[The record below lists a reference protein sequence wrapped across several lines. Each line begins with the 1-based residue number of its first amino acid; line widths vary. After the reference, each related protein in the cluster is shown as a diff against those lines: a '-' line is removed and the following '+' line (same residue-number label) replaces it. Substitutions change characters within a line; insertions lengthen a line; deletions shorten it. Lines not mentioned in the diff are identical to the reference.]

1 MLTLTNKYKLYLY
14 VFFFVFLSSIF
25 NLQFL
30 ENYQDKFRIKKINI
44 NGLSINEKQKIENEL
59 VNLKNR
65 NIFKLNKEK
74 ILENLNK
81 FNYLENIYVNKV
93 MPSSIILD
101 ISKTSILGKTSRNGE
116 LFYIGK
122 NRKLINSNQI
132 SELND
137 ISSVFG
143 DFKISEYLNLLTI
156 LKKHQLDL
164 KKIES
169 FFYFKNKR
177 WDILFT
183 NGVTLMLPSKTL
195 EESLIIYKKLLI
207 NEKLT
212 NVKII
217 DLRIS
222 NQIILTN

>member
-116 LFYIGK
+116 LFYIGE

-183 NGVTLMLPSKTL
+183 NGVTLMLPSKTR
-195 EESLIIYKKLLI
+195 EESIIIYKKLLI

>member
-101 ISKTSILGKTSRNGE
+101 ISKNRGNMIQFRN
-116 LFYIGK
+116 
-122 NRKLINSNQI
+122 LIR
-132 SELND
+132 
-137 ISSVFG
+137 V
-143 DFKISEYLNLLTI
+143 Y
-156 LKKHQLDL
+156 
-164 KKIES
+164 
-169 FFYFKNKR
+169 
-177 WDILFT
+177 
-183 NGVTLMLPSKTL
+183 
-195 EESLIIYKKLLI
+195 
-207 NEKLT
+207 
-212 NVKII
+212 
-217 DLRIS
+217 
-222 NQIILTN
+222 

>member
-14 VFFFVFLSSIF
+14 IFFFVFLSSIF

-30 ENYQDKFRIKKINI
+30 ENYQDKFRIIKINI

-116 LFYIGK
+116 LFYIGE

-156 LKKHQLDL
+156 LKKYQLDL

-195 EESLIIYKKLLI
+195 EESIIIYKKLLI

>member
-1 MLTLTNKYKLYLY
+1 M
-14 VFFFVFLSSIF
+14 
-25 NLQFL
+25 
-30 ENYQDKFRIKKINI
+30 
-44 NGLSINEKQKIENEL
+44 
-59 VNLKNR
+59 
-65 NIFKLNKEK
+65 
-74 ILENLNK
+74 
-81 FNYLENIYVNKV
+81 
-93 MPSSIILD
+93 
-101 ISKTSILGKTSRNGE
+101 
-116 LFYIGK
+116 
-122 NRKLINSNQI
+122 
-132 SELND
+132 ND

-195 EESLIIYKKLLI
+195 EESIIIYKKLLI